1 MERYDVLIVGAGPA
15 GLYCAEHLAG
25 SGLSVLVTE
34 KSAVPGDKI
43 CAGGLTEKDLELLP
57 VPDELIE
64 VRMKR
69 SLLKAPLVA
78 MRTEHPKPVLFTVD
92 RRRLGAWQAER
103 VREKGVEV
111 RLSTHVREIAGDHVV
126 TAGGEKIGYRY
137 LVGADGPTSIVRRH
151 LGLPLEKKIF
161 TMQYRIPWKEEL
173 RFEIHMNSRYFHS
186 WYGWLFP
193 HDGELVAGTGGD
205 VRYVS
210 PQWMKKRFH
219 RWLSKNG
226 IDISD
231 AVYESFPI
239 SYDYRGWDFDPV
251 FLAGEA
257 AGLASGLT
265 GEGIYQ
271 ALVSGK
277 VVAERILGK
286 KREFP
291 ELDRNIR
298 YNAIQHKFMNVL
310 IKAGIFRN
318 LILNGI
324 LLYLKMNRKMKLKVS
339 KTMT

>member
-1 MERYDVLIVGAGPA
+1 MEQYDVLIVGAGPA
-15 GLYCAEHLAG
+15 GLFCAENLGG
-25 SGLSVLVTE
+25 SGLRVLVLE
-34 KSAVPGDKI
+34 KNGVPGDKV

-64 VRMKR
+64 VRMKE
-69 SLLKAPLVA
+69 SVLKAPLVT
-78 MRTEHPKPVLFTVD
+78 MRTHHPKAVLFTVD
-92 RRRLGAWQAER
+92 RRKLGAWQADR
-103 VREKGVEV
+103 VRQQGIEV
-111 RLSTHVREIAGDHVV
+111 RTGVRVTKIADGHVI

-151 LGLPLEKKIF
+151 LGLPVEKRIF
-161 TMQYRIPWKEEL
+161 TMQYRIPWQEKP
-173 RFEIHMNSRYFHS
+173 RFEIHMNGRYFHS

-205 VRYVS
+205 PRYVS

-219 RWLSKNG
+219 KWLEKNG
-226 IDISD
+226 IDISK

-286 KREFP
+286 RTEFP
-291 ELDRNIR
+291 ELDRIIR
-298 YNAIQHKFMNVL
+298 YNSIQHKFMNVL
-310 IKAGIFRN
+310 IKAGPFRN
-318 LILNGI
+318 LILNSI

-339 KTMT
+339 KTLT